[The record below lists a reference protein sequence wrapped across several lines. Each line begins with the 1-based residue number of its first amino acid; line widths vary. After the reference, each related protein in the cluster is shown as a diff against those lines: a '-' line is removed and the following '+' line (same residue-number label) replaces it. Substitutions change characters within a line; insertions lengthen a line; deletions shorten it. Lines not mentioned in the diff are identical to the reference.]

1 MTRTGDRN
9 IPSKRRHDG
18 GSGKPFWVLDGYEDE
33 DREPT
38 LRTPLAAAGL
48 AVFIGIGGFLLWG
61 FTADLDS
68 AAVATGKVIVDSK
81 RKAITHLEGGIL
93 RRLLVQEGDFVEAG
107 QALVELDDT
116 RARAELAQYRGKR
129 ISLLAQLARLR
140 AERDLEDKLAI
151 PPELSESD
159 MPAAMDVMAAEQRF
173 FEKRREVYDAKLAL
187 KSKEIEQ
194 YGAQIEAVEAQIEAN
209 GDRRRLL
216 EERVDALS
224 GLEKKG
230 FTSRAVLSEVQ
241 LELSE
246 LMGDG
251 GELVAE
257 KARAEKAQ
265 QGAEVALLQA
275 EQEWQSEIASKIL
288 DAQLELNITNE
299 QIISAKDILD
309 RLVVH
314 SPQAGT
320 VYNIEMRTPGGV
332 VEPGKPI
339 MDIVPRDEKM
349 LVEVKMNLQ
358 DIDTVRA
365 GADARIRLTAYDA
378 KNLNP
383 LEGKVTY
390 VAADQTVDQATQA
403 AYYVVRAEVNPEA
416 LRNNPTVALYP
427 GMPADVLII
436 RRARKAIE
444 YLLEPITD
452 SFGRAF
458 RED

>member
-1 MTRTGDRN
+1 MTRTADPN
-9 IPSKRRHDG
+9 TPSTRTPHG
-18 GSGKPFWVLDGYEDE
+18 GPGKPFWVLDRREDE

-38 LRTPLAAAGL
+38 LRAPLISAAL
-48 AVFIGIGGFLLWG
+48 AVAIGIGGFLLWG

-68 AAVATGKVIVDSK
+68 AAVAAGKVIVDSK
-81 RKAITHLEGGIL
+81 RKTITHLEGGIL
-93 RRLLVQEGDFVEAG
+93 RRLLVQEGDFVETG
-107 QALVELDDT
+107 QPLVELDDT

-140 AERDLEDKLAI
+140 AERDLKDTLEM
-151 PPELSESD
+151 PPELAQSD
-159 MPAAMDVMAAEQRF
+159 MPAVADVMAAEQRF

-187 KSKEIEQ
+187 QDKEIEQ
-194 YGAQIEAVEAQIEAN
+194 YDAQIEAAEAQLEAN
-209 GDRRRLL
+209 ADRRRLL
-216 EERVDALS
+216 KERVDALS

-230 FTSRAVLSEVQ
+230 FTSKAVLSEVQ

-251 GELVAE
+251 GELAADKARSE
-257 KARAEKAQ
+257 KAR
-265 QGAEVALLQA
+265 QGAEVARLQTQ
-275 EQEWQSEIASKIL
+275 QEWQSEIASKIL
-288 DAQLELNITNE
+288 DAQLDLNITNE
-299 QIISAKDILD
+299 QIVSAKDILD

-314 SPQAGT
+314 SPQAGI

-332 VEPGKPI
+332 VEPGKAI

-378 KNLNP
+378 KNQNP

-390 VAADQTVDQATQA
+390 VAADQTVDQATQS
-403 AYYVVRAEVNPEA
+403 AYYVVRAEVDPEA
-416 LRNNPTVALYP
+416 LKNNPTIALYP
-427 GMPADVLII
+427 GMPADVLIV
-436 RRARKAIE
+436 RRARKAME
-444 YLLEPITD
+444 YLLEPITE
-452 SFGRAF
+452 SFGKAF
-458 RED
+458 KED